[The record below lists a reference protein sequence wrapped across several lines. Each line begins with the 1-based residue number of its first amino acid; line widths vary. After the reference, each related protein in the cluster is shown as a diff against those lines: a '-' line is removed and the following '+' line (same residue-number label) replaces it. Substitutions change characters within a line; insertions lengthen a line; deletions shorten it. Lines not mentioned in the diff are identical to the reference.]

1 MAIPDPEPGLV
12 VHFNYLWSSE
22 FDRGR
27 QEARYPRP
35 CAIVLSYRRT
45 ADGAT
50 IAMLAP
56 ITHSEPRPG
65 DRAIEIPQAVKKQL
79 GLDDLKSWVMVDEV
93 NETAWPG
100 YDLQTNA
107 QGQYAYGFVPPTL
120 FRRIKAEMMQV
131 LKASRLRRVPR

>member
-27 QEARYPRP
+27 EEARYPRP

-56 ITHSEPRPG
+56 ITHSEPRP
-65 DRAIEIPQAVKKQL
+65 DDQAIEIPQAVKKQL
-79 GLDDLKSWVMVDEV
+79 GLDDLRSWVMVDEV
-93 NETAWPG
+93 NESAWPG

-107 QGQYAYGFVPPTL
+107 QGQYAYGFIPPTL

>member
-107 QGQYAYGFVPPTL
+107 QGQYAYGFIPPTL

-131 LKASRLRRVPR
+131 LKASRLRRAPR

>member
-27 QEARYPRP
+27 LEARYPRP

-65 DRAIEIPQAVKKQL
+65 DRAIEIPQAVKRQL
-79 GLDDLKSWVMVDEV
+79 GLDDLRSWVMVDEV
-93 NETAWPG
+93 NETTWPG
-100 YDLQTNA
+100 YDLQTNL
-107 QGQYAYGFVPPTL
+107 QGQYAYGFIPPTL
-120 FRRIKAEMMQV
+120 FRRIKAEMMLA

>member
-12 VHFNYLWSSE
+12 VHFNYLWSRE
-22 FDRGR
+22 FDRGGR
-27 QEARYPRP
+27 EARYPRP

-56 ITHSEPRPG
+56 ITHSEPRAG
-65 DRAIEIPQAVKKQL
+65 DRAIEIPRAVKAAL
-79 GLDDLKSWVMVDEV
+79 GLDDARSWVIVDEV

-100 YDLQTNA
+100 FDLQPDVK
-107 QGQYAYGFVPPTL
+107 GRYALGYIPRPL
-120 FRRIKAEMMQV
+120 FQRIKAEMLKV
-131 LKASRLRRVPR
+131 LAEHGLTRIPR

>member
-12 VHFNYLWSSE
+12 VHFNYLWSND

-27 QEARYPRP
+27 EEARYPRP

-45 ADGAT
+45 ADGVT
-50 IAMLAP
+50 IVLLAP
-56 ITHSEPRPG
+56 ITHFAPRGG

-79 GLDDLKSWVMVDEV
+79 GLDDLRSWLMIDEV

-100 YDLQTNA
+100 YDLKTNA
-107 QGQYAYGFVPPTL
+107 QGQYAYGFIPPTL
-120 FRRIKAEMMQV
+120 FWRIKAEMIQV

>member
-1 MAIPDPEPGLV
+1 MTIPNPEPGLV
-12 VHFNYLWSSE
+12 VHFNYLWSNE

-27 QEARYPRP
+27 EEARYPRP

-45 ADGAT
+45 VDGAT
-50 IAMLAP
+50 IVLLAP
-56 ITHSEPRPG
+56 ITHSQPRPG

-79 GLDDLKSWVMVDEV
+79 GLDDLRSWVMVDEV
-93 NETAWPG
+93 NEAAWPG

-107 QGQYAYGFVPPTL
+107 KGKCAYGFIPPAL

-131 LKASRLRRVPR
+131 LKASGLRRVPR

>member
-27 QEARYPRP
+27 EEARYPRP

-56 ITHSEPRPG
+56 ITHSQPRPG

-100 YDLQTNA
+100 FDLQTNA
-107 QGQYAYGFVPPTL
+107 EGQYAYGFIPPNL

>member
-27 QEARYPRP
+27 LEARYPRP

-65 DRAIEIPQAVKKQL
+65 DRAIEIPQAVKRQL

-93 NETAWPG
+93 NETTWPG
-100 YDLQTNA
+100 YDLQTNL
-107 QGQYAYGFVPPTL
+107 QGQYAYGFIPPTL

-131 LKASRLRRVPR
+131 LKARHLRRVPR

>member
-27 QEARYPRP
+27 EEARYPRP

-107 QGQYAYGFVPPTL
+107 QGQYAYGFIPPTL

-131 LKASRLRRVPR
+131 LKASRLRRAPR

>member
-27 QEARYPRP
+27 EEARYPRP

-93 NETAWPG
+93 NETVWPG

-107 QGQYAYGFVPPTL
+107 KGQYAYGFNPLTL

-131 LKASRLRRVPR
+131 LKASRLRRAPR

>member
-12 VHFNYLWSSE
+12 VHFNYLWSRE
-22 FDRGR
+22 FDRGSE
-27 QEARYPRP
+27 EARYPRP
-35 CAIVLSYRRT
+35 CAIVLSYRRA

-79 GLDDLKSWVMVDEV
+79 GLDALRSWVMVDEV

-107 QGQYAYGFVPPTL
+107 QGQYAYGFIPPAL
-120 FRRIKAEMMQV
+120 FRRIKAEMMDV

>member
-1 MAIPDPEPGLV
+1 MAVPDPEPGLV
-12 VHFNYLWSSE
+12 VHFNYLWSRE

-27 QEARYPRP
+27 EEARYPRP

-45 ADGAT
+45 ADGAI

-56 ITHSEPRPG
+56 ITHSEPRSG

-79 GLDDLKSWVMVDEV
+79 GLDELRSWVMVDEV

-100 YDLQTNA
+100 FDLQTNA
-107 QGQYAYGFVPPTL
+107 RGQYVYGFIPPTL
-120 FRRIKAEMMQV
+120 FGRIKAEMMDV
-131 LKASRLRRVPR
+131 LKARRLRRVPR

>member
-50 IAMLAP
+50 IALLAP
-56 ITHSEPRPG
+56 VTHSEPRVG

-79 GLDDLKSWVMVDEV
+79 GLDDLRSWVMVDEV

-107 QGQYAYGFVPPTL
+107 DGQYAYGFIPPNL
-120 FRRIKAEMMQV
+120 FRQIKAEMMQV

>member
-12 VHFNYLWSSE
+12 VHFNYLWSNE
-22 FDRGR
+22 FERGR
-27 QEARYPRP
+27 EEARYPRP

-50 IAMLAP
+50 IVLLAP
-56 ITHSEPRPG
+56 ITHSEPRPS
-65 DRAIEIPQAVKKQL
+65 DRAIEIPQAIKKQL
-79 GLDDLKSWVMVDEV
+79 GLDDLRSWVMVDEV
-93 NETAWPG
+93 NESAWPG

-107 QGQYAYGFVPPTL
+107 QGQYAYGFIPPTL

>member
-50 IAMLAP
+50 IAMVAP

-65 DRAIEIPQAVKKQL
+65 DQAIEIPQAVKKQL

-107 QGQYAYGFVPPTL
+107 QGQYAYGFIPPTL

>member
-1 MAIPDPEPGLV
+1 VAIPDPEPGLV

-27 QEARYPRP
+27 REARYPRP
-35 CAIVLSYRRT
+35 CAVVLSYRRT

-56 ITHSEPRPG
+56 ITHSEPREG
-65 DRAIEIPQAVKKQL
+65 DRAIEIPQAVKQLL
-79 GLDDLKSWVMVDEV
+79 GLDDQRSWVMVDEV

-100 YDLQTNA
+100 FDLQPDA
-107 QGQYAYGFVPPTL
+107 KGRHAYGYIPRPL
-120 FRRIKAEMMQV
+120 FQRIKAEMLKV
-131 LKASRLRRVPR
+131 LTDSGLTRVPR